1 MKKLIILFC
10 SLILA
15 ITLTAC
21 GENASGSDLGN
32 GVSSGS
38 NMGSSVESAIDNAA
52 SGVTELV
59 AKISAEDAKRTA
71 LEHAKLKEEDVKD
84 LDIDLDRDGGVL
96 KYEIDFRHGDI
107 EYDYDINAETGKI
120 ISADKDRED

>member
-1 MKKLIILFC
+1 MKKSIILFC

-15 ITLTAC
+15 ISLAAC

-52 SGVTELV
+52 SSVTELV

-71 LEHAKLKEEDVKD
+71 LEHAKLKEEEVKD
-84 LDIDLDRDGGVL
+84 LDVDLDRDNGVL

-107 EYDYDINAETGKI
+107 EYDYDIDAQSGKI